1 MKLYLNNKQRS
12 FLLEVF
18 KASEQNA
25 IKGKDAELA
34 IAFSELYEK
43 IKPLNAECVNLNRTE
58 AETIIEFCDVVTSSL
73 RNAINFLNK
82 DTTRSKDEIQN
93 LLIETEDAKLEIE
106 LVSENLR
113 KKIRDNPVWILKNY
127 LIK

>member
-113 KKIRDNPVWILKNY
+113 KKIRDNPV
-127 LIK
+127 